1 MESICGFVLLIFSL
15 FCSHGLARS
24 HGLRRYDYGHNTSL
38 RLYKRDFGQSSV
50 VGSLPL
56 VDGQPQP
63 RLEIRDLHKDKDL
76 WSLYIL
82 AVSWMQYTSQ
92 DSPFSWYQ
100 IAGE

>member
-1 MESICGFVLLIFSL
+1 MESISAFVLLFLLL

-24 HGLRRYDYGHNTSL
+24 HGVKRYDYGRNTSL
-38 RLYKRDFGQSSV
+38 GIYKRDFGQSSV

-56 VDGQPQP
+56 VDGRPPP
-63 RLEIRDLHKDKDL
+63 RLEIRDLYKDKDQ
-76 WSLYIL
+76 WNLYIL
-82 AVSWMQYTSQ
+82 ALDWMQYTSQ

>member
-1 MESICGFVLLIFSL
+1 MASLLTSGLFVSL
-15 FCSHGLARS
+15 FFVHGLAGAYS
-24 HGLRRYDYGHNTSL
+24 AKGYDYGHNTNL
-38 RLYKRDFGQSSV
+38 GIYKRDFGQSSV

-63 RLEIRDLHKDKDL
+63 RLEIRDLEKDKDQ

-82 AVSWMQYTSQ
+82 ALSWMQYTPQ